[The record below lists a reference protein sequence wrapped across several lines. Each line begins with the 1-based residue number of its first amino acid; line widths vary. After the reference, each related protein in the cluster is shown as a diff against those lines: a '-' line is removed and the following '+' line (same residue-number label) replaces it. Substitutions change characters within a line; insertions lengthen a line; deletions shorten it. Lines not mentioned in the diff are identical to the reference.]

1 MNLCTMSLV
10 NSLFTQV
17 SSSDL
22 IWLAISFL
30 PRYMP
35 CPLWH
40 SSLWALVIKRLGL
53 QQQRIQA
60 YLVLLCFALS
70 CFANVAFF
78 FFFFT
83 ILRFVATLLLP
94 SVFPFFFFFFLQIEG
109 LWQPCTEQ
117 VLLPFLFFLIEFIDF
132 CFGCNG
138 SLLLCAGFL

>member
-1 MNLCTMSLV
+1 
-10 NSLFTQV
+10 
-17 SSSDL
+17 
-22 IWLAISFL
+22 
-30 PRYMP
+30 MP

-78 FFFFT
+78 FFFF
-83 ILRFVATLLLP
+83 
-94 SVFPFFFFFFLQIEG
+94 LQIEG

-117 VLLPFLFFLIEFIDF
+117 VLLPFLFFLTEFIDF

-138 SLLLCAGFL
+138 SLLLRPGSL